1 MAQNDPIQSL
11 SGRQRGA
18 ASGGTN
24 AVQLLGELE
33 AIGAIS
39 KTIAAG
45 APARVVLT
53 AILDRITALSAGS
66 QAVICVSRPTLAALT
81 SHPDAGDAVVLSPS
95 AQITSDGAWADEL
108 RDWEGTSK
116 PLASGDGQR
125 LLLPHERGGIV
136 VLDAAAHVLSSA
148 PRLLTLQILSELSRG
163 EIDRATKLADAE
175 RRKATLEETRA
186 RLREQN
192 VLLREF
198 AVVDE
203 LTGLHNRRY
212 FERRLVYELD
222 RVERYHRPLTL
233 AVLDVDLFKRF
244 NDTWGH
250 DMGDAVL
257 RQLSKIAQRTLRR
270 VDLVARY
277 GGEEFVVLMPE
288 TEAEGGRAAL
298 DRLREKIAENIFEL
312 DGQEVRVTISGG
324 VATTGTSWS
333 GDPQSLFRQA
343 DQALYRAKNAGRNQ
357 IVSAETKIDSAE
369 TKIDSAE
376 TKIDSAETEIDSAE
390 TDER

>member
-1 MAQNDPIQSL
+1 MVTMAQNGPIQSL
-11 SGRQRGA
+11 SGRRRGA
-18 ASGGTN
+18 ASGETD
-24 AVQLLGELE
+24 ATQLLGELE
-33 AIGAIS
+33 AIESIS
-39 KTIAAG
+39 ETIAAG
-45 APARVVLT
+45 APARLVLT
-53 AILDRITALSAGS
+53 AILERITALSAGS
-66 QAVICVSRPTLAALT
+66 QAVICVSKQALSALA
-81 SHPDAGDAVVLSPS
+81 SHRDDDDDDDGLLSPM
-95 AQITSDGAWADEL
+95 ARMTSDGAWADEI

-192 VLLREF
+192 VLLREL

-222 RVERYHRPLTL
+222 RVVRYHRPLTL
-233 AVLDVDLFKRF
+233 AVLDVDLFKHF

-288 TEAEGGRAAL
+288 TDADGGGAAL
-298 DRLREKIAENIFEL
+298 DRLREKIAENIFEFN
-312 DGQEVRVTISGG
+312 GQEVRVTVSGG

-357 IVSAETKIDSAE
+357 IVSAET
-369 TKIDSAE
+369 
-376 TKIDSAETEIDSAE
+376 EIDSAK
-390 TDER
+390 TGKR